1 MPMTI
6 SPARQMGA
14 WNAIVFV
21 TLSAGMAASLAQD
34 GGPDFYR
41 VSGVSSGSAL
51 NLRSGP
57 SIDATV
63 ISRIPAGV
71 DGLRNLGCE
80 GGLSF
85 AEFERANAAER
96 EAATRT
102 RWCQVDYQ
110 GAIGWAAGWYLA
122 EGGPIAGDADR
133 VRDIDTDLQAGSPK
147 TFENRIVGYGSVNYP
162 INALAGQTLDIVLE
176 SDNSFVFFNVRAPDA
191 DTALFAGA
199 ASASPDRWTGTLA
212 DSGTHI
218 VTVFMMR
225 NAARRNETG
234 NFVIRLALD

>member
-1 MPMTI
+1 
-6 SPARQMGA
+6 
-14 WNAIVFV
+14 
-21 TLSAGMAASLAQD
+21 
-34 GGPDFYR
+34 

-63 ISRIPAGV
+63 IGRIPAGV
-71 DGLRNLGCE
+71 DGLRNLQCQ

-85 AEFERANAAER
+85 AEFERANATER

-122 EGGPIAGDADR
+122 EGGPIAGDADQ
-133 VRDIDTDLQAGSPK
+133 VRDVDTDLEPGSSK
-147 TFENRIVGYGSVNYP
+147 TFEDRIVGYGSVNYS
-162 INALAGQTLDIVLE
+162 INAFAGQTLDVGLE

-191 DTALFAGA
+191 GTAIFAGA
-199 ASASPDRWTGTLA
+199 ASTSPDQWTGTLA

-234 NFVIRLALD
+234 NFRITLSLD

>member
-6 SPARQMGA
+6 APARRTRA
-14 WNAIVFV
+14 WHAFVFV
-21 TLSAGMAASLAQD
+21 TLSAGMTASSAQD
-34 GGPDFYR
+34 GGPDYYR

-51 NLRSGP
+51 NLRSNP

-63 ISRIPAGV
+63 IGRIPAGV

-80 GGLSF
+80 GGLSLP
-85 AEFERANAAER
+85 EFERANAAER

-110 GAIGWAAGWYLA
+110 GVIGWAAGWYLA

-133 VRDIDTDLQAGSPK
+133 VRDVDTDLQAGSPK
-147 TFENRIVGYGSVNYP
+147 IFEDRIVGYGSVNYSL
-162 INALAGQTLDIVLE
+162 NALAGQTLDVELD
-176 SDNSFVFFNVRAPDA
+176 SDNSFVFFNVRAPNA

-199 ASASPDRWTGTLA
+199 ASTSPDRWTGTLA

-234 NFVIRLALD
+234 NFTISLTLD